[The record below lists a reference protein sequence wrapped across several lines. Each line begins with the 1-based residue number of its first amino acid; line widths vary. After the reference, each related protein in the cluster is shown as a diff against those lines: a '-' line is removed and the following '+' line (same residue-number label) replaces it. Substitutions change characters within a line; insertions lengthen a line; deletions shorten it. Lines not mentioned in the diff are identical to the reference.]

1 VRTVRVVMHFHARLP
16 RSKLYWSVLLLS
28 GSRSSQWQQQ
38 GLSRAVMVSEVAGL
52 RFTVV
57 LLWIG

>member
-1 VRTVRVVMHFHARLP
+1 MHFHARLP
-16 RSKLYWSVLLLS
+16 RSKLYWSVLFLS